1 MLKISKHICVD
12 TALNTINI
20 NINRSILF
28 STSPEDS
35 EDTYKYMYSDS

>member
-28 STSPEDS
+28 STSPED
-35 EDTYKYMYSDS
+35 TYKHMYSDS